1 MILWRKKE
9 EDRKKPVREEVNI
22 ETRSA
27 VLASRVSRLQKAVTK
42 WDLDLEMLGWDASM
56 QKTQRR
62 SRPGLAVGKNSNF
75 TNTID
80 EEKDNGLG
88 RRCDCGRDS

>member
-1 MILWRKKE
+1 
-9 EDRKKPVREEVNI
+9 
-22 ETRSA
+22 
-27 VLASRVSRLQKAVTK
+27 
-42 WDLDLEMLGWDASM
+42 MLGWDASM

-75 TNTID
+75 TNMID